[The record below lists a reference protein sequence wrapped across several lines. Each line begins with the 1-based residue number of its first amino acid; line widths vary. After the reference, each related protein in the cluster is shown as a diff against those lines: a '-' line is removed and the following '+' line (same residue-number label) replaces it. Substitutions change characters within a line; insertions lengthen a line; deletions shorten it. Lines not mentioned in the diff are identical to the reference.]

1 MHPDYNCFATRLPV
15 KSAALDSMRVVFK
28 ADCADRTAAMS
39 PLDTQQFQKSSH
51 LSDVAPPNEVSEDIA
66 SSLSASLGAVKSAL
80 TGNAA
85 QVAASLLIVAV
96 GYYLAAKISLNL
108 RFSGSTKAAL
118 WPNNAILVAALLLT
132 PVRRWWMYLLA
143 VIPAHILVHWTFH
156 IGAMWMAFQ
165 MGHNTMLAVT
175 AAAIL
180 KRLGPSLFSFDHLQ
194 DVLVFLG
201 AAILVPGGSAFTLVS
216 AVTAFSSEETIRMRG
231 WSPYFWDSCSRIWLT
246 NTVSFLMFVPVIL
259 LFASRGRF
267 WLGSLISR
275 KSVEAVA
282 LGSLLLATG
291 YLIFGSAY
299 ANPIW
304 APATFLISLPLLL
317 WAAIRFGPAG
327 NSMAIAAVVCVSFW
341 RAYRGDGPLAHE
353 ASIVKVESMQLF
365 WILLTVP
372 LMALAA
378 MIQEHKFASQALAE
392 SENRFRQ
399 LFQQASVGIALES
412 LEGKLAIVNPAFCA
426 MFGYTEAELHEMSCA
441 QLSHPEDLEAESPLF
456 RDLCAGARPSYQID
470 KRFFRK
476 DGTLVWGRVS
486 VSMLRPQ
493 DGSQPFIIGMLRDI
507 STLKQH
513 DQELVTLTGRLIEAQ
528 EEERR
533 RISRELHDDIGQ
545 QAAAIAADM
554 CALRDT
560 MGRGG
565 TESAQALAEM
575 VSRLT
580 TELASSIHKLS
591 HDLHSSRL
599 QYLGLASALKDLCD
613 KLAAQHQLA
622 IDLRVDCQVDR
633 LPEPVE
639 LCMYRIAQEAL
650 SNVVKHSG
658 GTTAL
663 VKVAMCGKT
672 ISLCV
677 ADDGIGFD
685 TGAARGG
692 IGLTSMRERLRLVG
706 GELFI
711 NSSAETGTELVAE
724 INLAAPR
731 AAAARA

>member
-1 MHPDYNCFATRLPV
+1 MSTQDAQQFPKASRLQTLPLPV
-15 KSAALDSMRVVFK
+15 
-28 ADCADRTAAMS
+28 DRT
-39 PLDTQQFQKSSH
+39 QK
-51 LSDVAPPNEVSEDIA
+51 LT
-66 SSLSASLGAVKSAL
+66 SSLSEFLNAAKSAL
-80 TGNAA
+80 ETNAA
-85 QVAASLLIVAV
+85 QMAASLLIVAIS
-96 GYYLAAKISLNL
+96 YYLAAKISLTL

-118 WPNNAILVAALLLT
+118 WPNNAILVATLLLT

-165 MGHNTMLAVT
+165 MGHNTLLAVT

-180 KRLGPSLFSFDHLQ
+180 KRLGPSLFNFDHLQ
-194 DVLVFLG
+194 DVLVFLA
-201 AAILVPGGSAFTLVS
+201 AAILVPGCSAFTLVS
-216 AVTAFSSEETIRMRG
+216 ALTALSSEETIRMHG
-231 WSPYFWDSCSRIWLT
+231 WSPDFWHAWSRIWLT
-246 NTVSFLMFVPVIL
+246 NTVSFLVFVPVIL
-259 LFASRGRF
+259 LIASRGRF
-267 WLGSLISR
+267 WFGSLISR
-275 KSVEAVA
+275 KFLEAIA
-282 LGSLLLATG
+282 LGGLLLATG
-291 YLIFGSAY
+291 YLIFGSGY

-317 WAAIRFGPAG
+317 WAAIRFGSAG

-341 RAYRGDGPLAHE
+341 RAHRGEGPLAHE

-399 LFQQASVGIALES
+399 LFEQASVGIALES
-412 LEGKLAIVNPAFCA
+412 LEGKLAVVNPAFCA

-441 QLSHPEDLEAESPLF
+441 ELSHPEDREAEAPLF

-476 DGTLVWGRVS
+476 DGSIVWGRVS
-486 VSMLRPQ
+486 VSLLRPQ
-493 DGSQPFIIGMLRDI
+493 DGGQPFVIGMMRDI
-507 STLKQH
+507 SPLKQR

-545 QAAAIAADM
+545 QAAAIAADL
-554 CALRDT
+554 CALREA
-560 MGRGG
+560 MARGG
-565 TESAQALAEM
+565 SESAEALADM
-575 VSRLT
+575 VSRLA

-599 QYLGLASALKDLCD
+599 QYLGLAPALKELCD
-613 KLAAQHQLA
+613 KLAAQHHLA
-622 IDLRVDCQVDR
+622 IELRVDCQVDR

-639 LCMYRIAQEAL
+639 LCLYRITQEAL

-658 GTTAL
+658 GTTAF
-663 VKVAMCGKT
+663 VKVEMCGNA

-685 TGAARGG
+685 TGSVRGG

-711 NSSAETGTELVAE
+711 KSSAETGTELVAD
-724 INLAAPR
+724 IKLATAKK
-731 AAAARA
+731 AAARA

>member
-1 MHPDYNCFATRLPV
+1 
-15 KSAALDSMRVVFK
+15 
-28 ADCADRTAAMS
+28 MS
-39 PLDTQQFQKSSH
+39 TQEAQQFIKRSRIQSLALPADSSQK
-51 LSDVAPPNEVSEDIA
+51 LAY
-66 SSLSASLGAVKSAL
+66 SLSEFLNAANSILRS
-80 TGNAA
+80 NAA

-96 GYYLAAKISLNL
+96 SYYLAAKISLNL

-143 VIPAHILVHWTFH
+143 VVPAHIWVHWTFH

-165 MGHNTMLAVT
+165 MGQNPLLAV
-175 AAAIL
+175 AAAAVL

-201 AAILVPGGSAFTLVS
+201 AAILVPGSSAFTLVS
-216 AVTAFSSEETIRMRG
+216 AVTAFSSEETIRMHG
-231 WSPYFWDSCSRIWLT
+231 WPPDFWHAWSRIWLT
-246 NTVSFLMFVPVIL
+246 NTVSFLVFVPVIL
-259 LFASRGRF
+259 LIASRGRF
-267 WLGSLISR
+267 WIGNLISR
-275 KSVEAVA
+275 KSLEAA
-282 LGSLLLATG
+282 GLGGLLLATG
-291 YLIFGSAY
+291 YLIFGSGY

-317 WAAIRFGPAG
+317 WAAIRFGSAG
-327 NSMAIAAVVCVSFW
+327 NSVAIAAVVCVSFW
-341 RAYRGDGPLAHE
+341 RAFRRDGPLAE
-353 ASIVKVESMQLF
+353 DASIVKVESMQLV

-372 LMALAA
+372 LIALAA

-399 LFQQASVGIALES
+399 LFEQASVGIALES

-441 QLSHPEDLEAESPLF
+441 LLSHPEDLEAEAPLF
-456 RDLCAGARPSYQID
+456 RELCSGRRLSYQID

-476 DGTLVWGRVS
+476 DGTIVWGRVS
-486 VSMLRPQ
+486 VSLLRPQ
-493 DGSQPFIIGMLRDI
+493 DGSQPFVIGMLRDI
-507 STLKQH
+507 SPLKQR

-545 QAAAIAADM
+545 QAAAIAADL
-554 CALRDT
+554 CALRKT
-560 MGRGG
+560 MARGG
-565 TESAQALAEM
+565 SEPAAELSDM
-575 VSRLT
+575 VSWQA

-599 QYLGLASALKDLCD
+599 QYLGLAPALIDLCD
-613 KLAAQHQLA
+613 KLAAQHHLT
-622 IDLRVDCQVDR
+622 IELRVDCDANR

-663 VKVAMCGKT
+663 VKVPMCGKV

-711 NSSAETGTELVAE
+711 KSCAETGTELIAE
-724 INLAAPR
+724 IKLAIPK

>member
-1 MHPDYNCFATRLPV
+1 MSTQDAQQFPKASRLQNLALPV
-15 KSAALDSMRVVFK
+15 DS
-28 ADCADRTAAMS
+28 S
-39 PLDTQQFQKSSH
+39 QKF
-51 LSDVAPPNEVSEDIA
+51 AY
-66 SSLSASLGAVKSAL
+66 SLSEFLNTAKSAL
-80 TGNAA
+80 RSEAA
-85 QVAASLLIVAV
+85 QVAAGLLIVAV
-96 GYYLAAKISLNL
+96 SYYLMAKISLNL

-132 PVRRWWMYLLA
+132 TVRRWWMYLLA
-143 VIPAHILVHWTFH
+143 VVPAHILVHSAFH
-156 IGAMWMAFQ
+156 VGAMWMTFQ
-165 MGHNTMLAVT
+165 MGHNSLLAV
-175 AAAIL
+175 AAAIIL
-180 KRLGPSLFSFDHLQ
+180 RRLGPSLFSFDHLQ
-194 DVLVFLG
+194 GVLVFLC
-201 AAILVPGGSAFTLVS
+201 AAILVPGASALTLVT
-216 AVTAFSSEETIRMRG
+216 AVTAFLPEETIRMHG
-231 WSPYFWDSCSRIWLT
+231 WPPDLWHAWSRIWLT
-246 NTVSFLMFVPVIL
+246 NTVSFLVFVPVIL
-259 LFASRGRF
+259 LFASRGRLWF
-267 WLGSLISR
+267 ENLISR
-275 KSVEAVA
+275 KSLEAVG
-282 LGSLLLATG
+282 LGGALLATG
-291 YLIFGSAY
+291 YLVFGSGY

-317 WAAIRFGPAG
+317 WAAIRFGSAG

-341 RAYRGDGPLAHE
+341 RAYHGDGPLAHE
-353 ASIVKVESMQLF
+353 TSIVKAESMQLF

-378 MIQEHKFASQALAE
+378 MIQEHKSATQALAE

-399 LFQQASVGIALES
+399 LFEQASVGIALES

-426 MFGYTEAELHEMSCA
+426 MFGYTEAELREMSCT
-441 QLSHPEDLEAESPLF
+441 QLSHAEDMEMEAPLF
-456 RDLCAGARPSYQID
+456 RELCAGTRASYQID

-476 DGTLVWGRVS
+476 DGTIVWGRVS
-486 VSMLRPQ
+486 VSLLKPQ
-493 DGSQPFIIGMLRDI
+493 DGSRPFVIGMLRDI
-507 STLKQH
+507 SPLKQR

-545 QAAAIAADM
+545 QAAAIAADL
-554 CALRDT
+554 CALRET
-560 MGRGG
+560 MARGG
-565 TESAQALAEM
+565 SEPAGALAEM
-575 VSRLT
+575 VSRLA

-613 KLAAQHQLA
+613 KLAAQHHLA
-622 IDLRVDCQVDR
+622 IELSVDCQVDR

-658 GTTAL
+658 GTTAF
-663 VKVAMCGKT
+663 VRVSMRGKA

-711 NSSAETGTELVAE
+711 KSSSETGTELVAE
-724 INLAAPR
+724 INLATPK